1 MQTTSILRK
10 CLAVGIILLFIGTAI
25 IPSSGQKIEKLSL
38 PTFTGKTIYV
48 NCNNTQGPWDGTLE
62 HPFQTIQDGIN
73 ASLDGD
79 IVFVF
84 SGNYSQVID
93 VNRSIEVLGE
103 ERGSTIINGRVT
115 LAKNGAKISGFTI
128 LNYDTQKSAIYTE
141 RRNCII
147 ENNILESKFS
157 RGIDCKLSYGSLY
170 IANNIIYARGEG
182 ISLWGFFNILINNT
196 IRNVTG
202 YLGAGILIDMN
213 SLNSIIYNNISDCGY
228 GIYVGSQFNRIV
240 RNNLYHNHYIGI
252 YCQDTR
258 NIIKENNFIKNTLNA
273 DFSINL
279 VLNFFGTRNIWRGNY
294 WDDNKGHKIYPIKGH
309 WYTWVGWPYGDE
321 IVLPWVNF
329 DWHPAQEPYDI
340 PGMS

>member
-25 IPSSGQKIEKLSL
+25 IPSSGQNIEKQSL
-38 PTFTGKTIYV
+38 PTFTGKTKYV

-62 HPFQTIQDGIN
+62 HPFQAIQDGIN

-128 LNYDTQKSAIYTE
+128 LNSAVYNSAVHAE
-141 RRNCII
+141 RKYCII
-147 ENNILESKFS
+147 ENNIIVS
-157 RGIDCKLSYGSLY
+157 RFYWGIDNTQALSFLY
-170 IANNIIYARGEG
+170 VANNTVSFAGGEG
-182 ISLWGFFNILINNT
+182 MYIWGTFNI
-196 IRNVTG
+196 IRNNKIQNVSG
-202 YLGAGILIDMN
+202 DGILIDSN
-213 SLNSIIYNNISDCGY
+213 SRLNSVEYNNVSDCVY